1 MKINWRDE
9 RGFTLVEMLVV
20 LLVVSVLLLLIIPNL
35 TKQSKSINDKG
46 CSAFVSMVETQV
58 QAYELE
64 YNKIPTFDDLHAKGF
79 LSDKQKSCPNGNQV
93 AINSD
98 GTVHEK

>member
-46 CSAFVSMVETQV
+46 CSAFISMVETQV

-64 YNKIPTFDDLHAKGF
+64 YHNVPSFNDLLSKGF
-79 LSDKQKSCPNGNQV
+79 LSNKQKKCPNGNSV
-93 AINSD
+93 TIDSSGN
-98 GTVHEK
+98 VHEK